1 MLFLFNC
8 EKCGHLDIE
17 FHEGNETK
25 KLIEKEDN
33 YKEELMSDLDE
44 IRKERE

>member
-1 MLFLFNC
+1 MLFCFNY
-8 EKCGHLDIE
+8 EKCGHLEME

-33 YKEELMSDLDE
+33 YEEEFISALYKL
-44 IRKERE
+44 